1 MKKYFDYIFNS
12 EYISTQNLS
21 PKFMN
26 NNSNWRVV
34 TLISICFLIYLILSI
49 LSFAFDFKWEP
60 FEKVNL
66 ITDVFDKN
74 KKSELAKANLQN
86 TTSENPASNTKN
98 LVQDFELYKKPQFI
112 TNFYKG
118 DSVTA
123 LSNFAEKLYQLR
135 TTKKGKI
142 RIAYFG
148 DSMIEGDLLTQT
160 LRKLLQKEFGGYGV
174 GFLPIHSKVGGFRQT
189 ATVKSSG
196 WETINFMDKGAKNM
210 YISGFSFSGLGNG
223 SFTDRTVTAPP
234 SLQKFLIYGQSNGG
248 SIDYDGTSISLQGN
262 NLVNSLL
269 LSNNNATSF
278 KLKSNSATTPFY
290 GVSFESENGIILD
303 NFSFRGIT
311 GVEFRKIDENFLKA
325 VQSANHYDLIVMQYG
340 VNLLFRP
347 NDTDY
352 SYYTKNMTPVL
363 EKFISAFPNTDILL
377 VSSAD
382 RAFRYNGEYQT
393 AKGLPNLL
401 ETQARLA
408 YDHHLAFFNLFETM
422 GGENSIVDWAS
433 QKPPLANK
441 DYVHPNGKGAD
452 ILAEKLFHAMMNDYN
467 NYKPKTET
475 AP

>member
-1 MKKYFDYIFNS
+1 
-12 EYISTQNLS
+12 
-21 PKFMN
+21 MN
-26 NNSNWRVV
+26 NNRNWRVV
-34 TLISICFLIYLILSI
+34 TLISISFFIYLIFSI
-49 LSFAFDFKWEP
+49 LSFAFDIKWEP

-74 KKSELAKANLQN
+74 KKSELAKADQQKNN
-86 TTSENPASNTKN
+86 SETKNPKN
-98 LVQDFELYKKPQFI
+98 LVQDFELYKKPHFI

-118 DSVTA
+118 DSVNA
-123 LSNFAEKLYQLR
+123 LSNFSEKLHQLQ

-174 GFLPIHSKVGGFRQT
+174 GFLPIHSKVAGFRQT

-196 WETINFMDKGAKNM
+196 WETINFMDKDAKNM

-223 SFTDRTVTAPP
+223 SFTDRTVTTPP

-248 SIDYDGTSISLQGN
+248 SIDYDGTSIHLQGN
-262 NLVNSLL
+262 DLVNAQL

-278 KLKSNSATTPFY
+278 EFKSNSATTPFY

-311 GVEFRKIDENFLKA
+311 GVEFRKIDEDFLKA

-363 EKFISAFPNTDILL
+363 EKFISAFPKTDILL

-452 ILAEKLFHAMMNDYN
+452 ILAEKLFHAIMNDYH
-467 NYKPKTET
+467 NYKPKKETEE
-475 AP
+475 

>member
-1 MKKYFDYIFNS
+1 
-12 EYISTQNLS
+12 
-21 PKFMN
+21 MN
-26 NNSNWRVV
+26 NNRNWRVV
-34 TLISICFLIYLILSI
+34 TLISISFFIYLIFSI
-49 LSFAFDFKWEP
+49 LSFAFDIKWEP

-74 KKSELAKANLQN
+74 KKSELAKADQQKNN
-86 TTSENPASNTKN
+86 SETKNPKN
-98 LVQDFELYKKPQFI
+98 LVQDFELYKKPHFI

-118 DSVTA
+118 DSLNA
-123 LSNFAEKLYQLR
+123 LSNFSEKLHQLQ

-174 GFLPIHSKVGGFRQT
+174 GFLPIHSKVAGFRQT

-223 SFTDRTVTAPP
+223 SFTDRTVTTPP

-248 SIDYDGTSISLQGN
+248 SIDYDGTSIHLQGN
-262 NLVNSLL
+262 DLVNAQL

-278 KLKSNSATTPFY
+278 EFKSNSATTPFY

-311 GVEFRKIDENFLKA
+311 GVEFRKIDEDFLKA

-363 EKFISAFPNTDILL
+363 EKFISAFPKTDILL

-452 ILAEKLFHAMMNDYN
+452 ILAEKLFHAIMNDYR

-475 AP
+475 AE

>member
-1 MKKYFDYIFNS
+1 
-12 EYISTQNLS
+12 
-21 PKFMN
+21 MN
-26 NNSNWRVV
+26 NNRNWRVV
-34 TLISICFLIYLILSI
+34 TLISISFFIYLIFSI
-49 LSFAFDFKWEP
+49 LSFAFAIKWEP

-74 KKSELAKANLQN
+74 KKSELAKADQQKNN
-86 TTSENPASNTKN
+86 SETNNPKN
-98 LVQDFELYKKPQFI
+98 LVQDFELYKKPHFI

-118 DSVTA
+118 DSLNA
-123 LSNFAEKLYQLR
+123 LSNFSEKLHQLQ

-174 GFLPIHSKVGGFRQT
+174 GFLPIHSKVAGFRQT

-223 SFTDRTVTAPP
+223 SFTDRTVTTPP

-262 NLVNSLL
+262 DLVNAQL

-278 KLKSNSATTPFY
+278 EFKSNSATTPFY

-311 GVEFRKIDENFLKA
+311 GVEFRKIDEDFLKA

-363 EKFISAFPNTDILL
+363 EKFISAFPKTDILL

-452 ILAEKLFHAMMNDYN
+452 ILAEKLFHAIMNDYHN
-467 NYKPKTET
+467 
-475 AP
+475 

>member
-1 MKKYFDYIFNS
+1 
-12 EYISTQNLS
+12 
-21 PKFMN
+21 MN
-26 NNSNWRVV
+26 DNRNWRVV
-34 TLISICFLIYLILSI
+34 TLISICFFIYFILSI
-49 LSFAFDFKWEP
+49 LSFAFNIKWEP

-66 ITDVFDKN
+66 TTDIFNKN
-74 KKSELAKANLQN
+74 KKSQLARVSDKHNNSNNNVSETQN
-86 TTSENPASNTKN
+86 TT
-98 LVQDFELYKKPQFI
+98 QDFELYKKPGLI
-112 TNFYKG
+112 TNFYTG
-118 DSVTA
+118 NNTTA
-123 LSNFAEKLYQLR
+123 IPQFSEKLHQLKI
-135 TTKKGKI
+135 TKKGKI

-174 GFLPIHSKVGGFRQT
+174 GFLPIHSNVGGFRQT
-189 ATVKSSG
+189 ASTKSSG

-210 YISGFSFSGLGNG
+210 YISGFSFSGFGNG
-223 SFTDRTVTAPP
+223 TFTDKTIVSP
-234 SLQKFLIYGQSNGG
+234 SALQKFLIYGKTNGG
-248 SIDYDGTSISLQGN
+248 SIDFEGTPIPLQGN
-262 NLVNSLL
+262 DLVNAQL
-269 LSNNNATSF
+269 LSTTTTTTF
-278 KLKSNSATTPFY
+278 TLKSNSEDTPFY

-311 GVEFRKIDENFLKA
+311 GVEFRKIDEDFLKA
-325 VQSANHYDLIVMQYG
+325 VQRTNHYDLIVMQYG

-363 EKFISAFPNTDILL
+363 EKFINAFPDANILL

-408 YDHHLAFFNLFETM
+408 YDHHLAFFNLFATM

-433 QKPPLANK
+433 RKPPLANK
-441 DYVHPNGKGAD
+441 DYVHPNSKGAD
-452 ILAEKLFHAMMNDYN
+452 ILAEKLFRAIMNDYN

-475 AP
+475 AQ

>member
-1 MKKYFDYIFNS
+1 
-12 EYISTQNLS
+12 
-21 PKFMN
+21 MN
-26 NNSNWRVV
+26 NNRNWRVV
-34 TLISICFLIYLILSI
+34 TLISISFFIYLIFSI
-49 LSFAFDFKWEP
+49 LSFAFDIKWEP

-74 KKSELAKANLQN
+74 KKSELAKADQQKNN
-86 TTSENPASNTKN
+86 SETNNPKN
-98 LVQDFELYKKPQFI
+98 LVQDFELYKKPHFI

-118 DSVTA
+118 DSLNA
-123 LSNFAEKLYQLR
+123 LSNFSEKLHQLQ

-174 GFLPIHSKVGGFRQT
+174 GFLPIHSKVAGFRQT

-196 WETINFMDKGAKNM
+196 WETINFMDKDAKNM

-223 SFTDRTVTAPP
+223 SFTDRTVTTPP

-248 SIDYDGTSISLQGN
+248 SIDYDGTSIHLQGN
-262 NLVNSLL
+262 DLVNAQL

-278 KLKSNSATTPFY
+278 EFKSNSATTPFY

-311 GVEFRKIDENFLKA
+311 GVEFRKIDEDFLKA

-363 EKFISAFPNTDILL
+363 EKFISAFPKTDILL

-452 ILAEKLFHAMMNDYN
+452 ILAEKLFHAIMNDYH
-467 NYKPKTET
+467 NYKPKKET
-475 AP
+475 AQ

>member
-1 MKKYFDYIFNS
+1 
-12 EYISTQNLS
+12 
-21 PKFMN
+21 MN
-26 NNSNWRVV
+26 NNRNWRVV
-34 TLISICFLIYLILSI
+34 TLISISFFIYLFFSI
-49 LSFAFDFKWEP
+49 LSFAFDIKWEP

-74 KKSELAKANLQN
+74 KKSELAKADQQKNN
-86 TTSENPASNTKN
+86 SETKNPKN
-98 LVQDFELYKKPQFI
+98 LVQDFELYKKPYFI

-118 DSVTA
+118 DSVNA
-123 LSNFAEKLYQLR
+123 LSNFSEKLHQLQ

-160 LRKLLQKEFGGYGV
+160 LRKLLQKEFSGYGV
-174 GFLPIHSKVGGFRQT
+174 GFLPIHSKVAGFRQT

-196 WETINFMDKGAKNM
+196 WETINFMDKDAKNM

-223 SFTDRTVTAPP
+223 SFTDRTVTTPP

-262 NLVNSLL
+262 DLVNAQL

-278 KLKSNSATTPFY
+278 EFKSNSATTPFY

-311 GVEFRKIDENFLKA
+311 GVEFRKIDEDFLKA

-363 EKFISAFPNTDILL
+363 EKFISAFPKTDILL

-401 ETQARLA
+401 ETQAKLA

-452 ILAEKLFHAMMNDYN
+452 ILAEKLFHAIINDYH
-467 NYKPKTET
+467 NYKPKKETEE
-475 AP
+475 

>member
-1 MKKYFDYIFNS
+1 
-12 EYISTQNLS
+12 
-21 PKFMN
+21 MN
-26 NNSNWRVV
+26 NNRNWRVV
-34 TLISICFLIYLILSI
+34 TLISISFFIYLFFSI
-49 LSFAFDFKWEP
+49 LSFAFDIKWEP

-66 ITDVFDKN
+66 ITDVFDKE
-74 KKSELAKANLQN
+74 KKSQLVQN
-86 TTSENPASNTKN
+86 NNTDINSPNQNGASQN
-98 LVQDFELYKKPQFI
+98 LVQDFELYKKPHFI

-118 DSVTA
+118 DSVNA
-123 LSNFAEKLYQLR
+123 LSNFSEKLHQLR

-174 GFLPIHSKVGGFRQT
+174 GFLPIHSKVAGFRQT

-223 SFTDRTVTAPP
+223 SFTDRTVTTPP

-248 SIDYDGTSISLQGN
+248 SIDYDGTSIHLQGN
-262 NLVNSLL
+262 DLVNAQL

-278 KLKSNSATTPFY
+278 EFKSNSATTPFY

-311 GVEFRKIDENFLKA
+311 GVEFRKIDEDFLKA

-363 EKFISAFPNTDILL
+363 EKFISAFPKTDILL

-441 DYVHPNGKGAD
+441 DYVHPNAKGAD
-452 ILAEKLFHAMMNDYN
+452 ILAEKLFHAIMNDYH

-475 AP
+475 AQ

>member
-1 MKKYFDYIFNS
+1 
-12 EYISTQNLS
+12 
-21 PKFMN
+21 MN
-26 NNSNWRVV
+26 NNRNWRVV
-34 TLISICFLIYLILSI
+34 TLISISFFIYLIFSI
-49 LSFAFDFKWEP
+49 LSFAFDIKWEP

-74 KKSELAKANLQN
+74 KKSELAKADQQKNN
-86 TTSENPASNTKN
+86 SETNNPKN
-98 LVQDFELYKKPQFI
+98 LVQDFELYKKPHFI

-118 DSVTA
+118 DSLNA
-123 LSNFAEKLYQLR
+123 LSNFSEKLHQLQ
-135 TTKKGKI
+135 TSKKGKI

-174 GFLPIHSKVGGFRQT
+174 GFLPIHSKVAGFRQT

-223 SFTDRTVTAPP
+223 SFTDRTVTTPP

-248 SIDYDGTSISLQGN
+248 SIDYDGTSIHLQGN
-262 NLVNSLL
+262 DLVNAQL

-278 KLKSNSATTPFY
+278 EFKSNSATTPFY

-311 GVEFRKIDENFLKA
+311 GVEFRKIDEDFLKA

-363 EKFISAFPNTDILL
+363 EKFISAFPKTDILL

-452 ILAEKLFHAMMNDYN
+452 ILAEKLFHAIMNDYH
-467 NYKPKTET
+467 NYKPKKET
-475 AP
+475 AQ

>member
-1 MKKYFDYIFNS
+1 
-12 EYISTQNLS
+12 
-21 PKFMN
+21 MN
-26 NNSNWRVV
+26 NNRNWRVV
-34 TLISICFLIYLILSI
+34 TLISISFFIYLIFSI
-49 LSFAFDFKWEP
+49 LSFAFDIKWEP

-74 KKSELAKANLQN
+74 KKSELAKADQQKNN
-86 TTSENPASNTKN
+86 SETNNPKN
-98 LVQDFELYKKPQFI
+98 LVQDFELYKKPHFI

-118 DSVTA
+118 DSLNA
-123 LSNFAEKLYQLR
+123 LSNFSEKLHQLQ

-174 GFLPIHSKVGGFRQT
+174 GFLPIHSKVAGFRQT

-223 SFTDRTVTAPP
+223 NFTDRTVTTPP

-262 NLVNSLL
+262 DLVNAQL

-278 KLKSNSATTPFY
+278 EFKSNSATTPFY

-311 GVEFRKIDENFLKA
+311 GVEFRKIDEDFLKA
-325 VQSANHYDLIVMQYG
+325 VQKANHYDLIVMQYG

-363 EKFISAFPNTDILL
+363 EKFISAFPKTDILL

-401 ETQARLA
+401 ETQAKLA

-452 ILAEKLFHAMMNDYN
+452 ILAEKLFLAIMNDYH

-475 AP
+475 AQ

>member
-1 MKKYFDYIFNS
+1 
-12 EYISTQNLS
+12 
-21 PKFMN
+21 MN
-26 NNSNWRVV
+26 NNRNWRVV
-34 TLISICFLIYLILSI
+34 TLISTSFFIYLILSI
-49 LSFAFDFKWEP
+49 LSFAFDIKWEP

-66 ITDVFDKN
+66 ITDVFDKE
-74 KKSELAKANLQN
+74 KKSQLAQN
-86 TTSENPASNTKN
+86 NNSDINSPNQNGTSQN

-118 DSVTA
+118 DSVNA
-123 LSNFAEKLYQLR
+123 LAKFSEKLHQLKS
-135 TTKKGKI
+135 TKKGKI

-174 GFLPIHSKVGGFRQT
+174 GFLPIHSKVAGFRQT

-196 WETINFMDKGAKNM
+196 WETINFMDKDAKNM

-223 SFTDRTVTAPP
+223 SFTDRTVTTPP

-248 SIDYDGTSISLQGN
+248 SIDYDGTSIHLQGN
-262 NLVNSLL
+262 DLVNAQL

-278 KLKSNSATTPFY
+278 EFKSNSATTPFY

-325 VQSANHYDLIVMQYG
+325 VQKANHYDLIVMQYG

-363 EKFISAFPNTDILL
+363 EKFISAFPKTDILL

-401 ETQARLA
+401 ETQAKLA

-452 ILAEKLFHAMMNDYN
+452 ILAEKLFHAIMNDYR

-475 AP
+475 AE

>member
-1 MKKYFDYIFNS
+1 
-12 EYISTQNLS
+12 
-21 PKFMN
+21 MN
-26 NNSNWRVV
+26 NNRNWRVV
-34 TLISICFLIYLILSI
+34 TLISISFFIYLIFSI
-49 LSFAFDFKWEP
+49 LSFAFDIKWEP

-74 KKSELAKANLQN
+74 KKSELAKADQQKNN
-86 TTSENPASNTKN
+86 SETNNPKN
-98 LVQDFELYKKPQFI
+98 LVQDFELYKKSNFI

-118 DSVTA
+118 DSLNA
-123 LSNFAEKLYQLR
+123 LSNFSEKLHQLQ
-135 TTKKGKI
+135 TSKKGKI

-174 GFLPIHSKVGGFRQT
+174 GFLPIHSKVAGFRQT

-196 WETINFMDKGAKNM
+196 WETINFMDKDAKNM

-223 SFTDRTVTAPP
+223 SFTDRTVTTPP

-248 SIDYDGTSISLQGN
+248 SIDYDGTSIHLQGN
-262 NLVNSLL
+262 DLVNAQL

-278 KLKSNSATTPFY
+278 EFKSNSATTPFY

-325 VQSANHYDLIVMQYG
+325 VQKANHYDLIVMQYG

-363 EKFISAFPNTDILL
+363 EKFISAFPKTDILL

-401 ETQARLA
+401 ETQAKLA

-452 ILAEKLFHAMMNDYN
+452 ILAEKLFHAIMNDYH
-467 NYKPKTET
+467 NYKPKKETEE
-475 AP
+475 

>member
-1 MKKYFDYIFNS
+1 
-12 EYISTQNLS
+12 
-21 PKFMN
+21 MN
-26 NNSNWRVV
+26 NNRNWRVV
-34 TLISICFLIYLILSI
+34 TLISICFFIYFILSI
-49 LSFAFDFKWEP
+49 LSFAFDIKWEP

-66 ITDVFDKN
+66 ITDVFDQDKKTQLAKIN
-74 KKSELAKANLQN
+74 KKHNHSDNQANGQ
-86 TTSENPASNTKN
+86 ENM
-98 LVQDFELYKKPQFI
+98 VQDFELYKKPELI

-118 DSVTA
+118 NNITA
-123 LSNFAEKLYQLR
+123 LSQFSEKLHQLKL
-135 TTKKGKI
+135 TKKGKI

-174 GFLPIHSKVGGFRQT
+174 GFLPIHSNVGGFRQT
-189 ATVKSSG
+189 ASVQSTG

-210 YISGFSFSGLGNG
+210 YISGFSFSGFGNG
-223 SFTDRTVTAPP
+223 TFTDKTVTTPP
-234 SLQKFLIYGQSNGG
+234 SLQKFLIYGKSDGG
-248 SIDYDGTSISLQGN
+248 SIDFDGTPISLHGN
-262 NLVNSLL
+262 DLVNSQL

-278 KLKSNSATTPFY
+278 TLKSNSGNTPFY

-311 GVEFRKIDENFLKA
+311 GVEFRKIDEDFLKA
-325 VQSANHYDLIVMQYG
+325 VQKTNHYDLIVMQYG

-352 SYYTKNMTPVL
+352 SYYTRNMTPVL
-363 EKFISAFPNTDILL
+363 EKFIDTFPKTDILL

-408 YDHHLAFFNLFETM
+408 FDHHLAFFNLFATM
-422 GGENSIVDWAS
+422 GGENSIVEWAS
-433 QKPPLANK
+433 KKPPLANK
-441 DYVHPNGKGAD
+441 DYVHPNSKGAD
-452 ILAEKLFHAMMNDYN
+452 ILAEKLYHAMMNDYN
-467 NYKPKTET
+467 NYKSKTV
-475 AP
+475 AAQ

>member
-1 MKKYFDYIFNS
+1 
-12 EYISTQNLS
+12 
-21 PKFMN
+21 MN
-26 NNSNWRVV
+26 NNRNWRVV
-34 TLISICFLIYLILSI
+34 TLISISFFIYLFFSI
-49 LSFAFDFKWEP
+49 LSFAFDIKWEP

-74 KKSELAKANLQN
+74 KKSELAKADQQKNN
-86 TTSENPASNTKN
+86 SETKNPKN
-98 LVQDFELYKKPQFI
+98 LVQDFELYKKPHFI

-118 DSVTA
+118 DSVNA
-123 LSNFAEKLYQLR
+123 LSNFSEKLHQLQ
-135 TTKKGKI
+135 TSKKGKI

-174 GFLPIHSKVGGFRQT
+174 GFLPIHSKVAGFRQT

-196 WETINFMDKGAKNM
+196 WETINFMDKDAKNM

-223 SFTDRTVTAPP
+223 SFTDRTVTTPP

-262 NLVNSLL
+262 DLVNAQL

-278 KLKSNSATTPFY
+278 EFKSNSATTPFY

-311 GVEFRKIDENFLKA
+311 GVEFRKIDEDFLKA

-363 EKFISAFPNTDILL
+363 EKFISAFPKTDILL

-401 ETQARLA
+401 ETQAKLA

-452 ILAEKLFHAMMNDYN
+452 ILAEKLFHAIMNDYH
-467 NYKPKTET
+467 NYKPKKETEE
-475 AP
+475 